1 MQVIL
6 FSSRMGQPRQLQLGL
21 RHLVLVGLAGAG
33 LMVIGA
39 LSLYWFT
46 LNHANKIDLPWVH
59 DLVRTARH
67 EEVKKHDEFVK
78 NNLDAMARQLGEMQA
93 QLVKLDALGERVSG
107 LAGVKAADFRAGE
120 KPGRGGAEPT
130 AAKTL
135 TLNDF
140 QRELA
145 KLSRGVDNQTDLL
158 SVVESELFRARLA
171 AKKLPTILPVN
182 ATYNASGFG
191 WRIDP
196 ITGQGAQHEGIDFI
210 APTGTPIVS
219 AADGV
224 VIAAEWHHS
233 YGQMI
238 EIDHG
243 NDLISRYAHASTML
257 VKPGNLVKRGQ
268 KIAEVG
274 STGRSTGAH
283 LHFEV
288 RLKGAAQDPAKFLLT
303 AASPAPG
310 APLAMAPATS
320 KPASSPSAKPAST
333 AK

>member
-6 FSSRMGQPRQLQLGL
+6 FSSRMGLPRQLHLGL
-21 RHLVLVGLAGAG
+21 RHLLLLGLAGTA
-33 LMVIGA
+33 LMVVGA
-39 LSLYWFT
+39 LGLYWFT
-46 LNHANKIDLPWVH
+46 LNHANKINLPWVH

-107 LAGVKAADFRAGE
+107 LAGIKASDFRPGE

-130 AAKTL
+130 ASKTL
-135 TLNDF
+135 SLNDF

-145 KLSRGVDNQTDLL
+145 KLNRGVDNQTDLL

-182 ATYNASGFG
+182 ASYNASGFG

-196 ITGQGAQHEGIDFI
+196 INGQGSMHEGIDFI
-210 APTGTPIVS
+210 APSGVPIVA

-224 VIAAEWHHS
+224 VIAAETHHS

-243 NDLISRYAHASTML
+243 NDLITRYAHASVML
-257 VKPGNLVKRGQ
+257 VKPGSLVKRGQ

-274 STGRSTGAH
+274 STGRSTGSH

-288 RLKGAAQDPAKFLLT
+288 RIKGIAHDPAQFLTT
-303 AASPAPG
+303 AAAPAPV
-310 APLAMAPATS
+310 P
-320 KPASSPSAKPAST
+320 SSVAST
-333 AK
+333 GPKLAAKK